1 MAKILKNDN
10 ESPEVDL
17 KNLTVKLSGMGLDE
31 EIEDMIPGKKKKGK
45 KNADENV
52 DEEEDTSKEE
62 ASEEEEST
70 ESDEPETEP
79 EDESEEDENEEDVSD
94 SEDGEEIK
102 EEEEKTDDEVEAFYE
117 KRAAERDLTLEK
129 VEAIA
134 GEMDSDDSETKV
146 VKNIKKA
153 AVKDKKKAKLD
164 AFGICAIVLAVL
176 VLLGGAFYIYLSVK
190 KEPDLGMTE
199 KDFRVKYSQTPIFR
213 SIMDFGFALSEPTY
227 RKTDAAASESTS
239 QSASETTAATE
250 TTAPVSAVTSEAES
264 KYKYFDSYIHSYFFT
279 VYVNGCES
287 KNTGNLKMLR
297 FIIPTEDEEGIR
309 GTATATFAAFLQVF
323 FPELNSDACVQK
335 ITDAYN
341 QSKASASP
349 AVIIKDGDI
358 AYSVSYNEI
367 DNVPCIVMDLI
378 PAKDASKY
386 VFYTSYG
393 M

>member
-45 KNADENV
+45 KDADEKAD
-52 DEEEDTSKEE
+52 DESDTSKEE
-62 ASEEEEST
+62 TSEDEESS
-70 ESDEPETEP
+70 ESDEPETETKDEP
-79 EDESEEDENEEDVSD
+79 EEKEEETSD
-94 SEDGEEIK
+94 SDDGEEL
-102 EEEEKTDDEVEAFYE
+102 EEEEEAKTDDEVEAFYE

-134 GEMDSDDSETKV
+134 SEMESDDSSETKV
-146 VKNIKKA
+146 VKNMKKA
-153 AVKDKKKAKLD
+153 AVKEKKKAKID

-239 QSASETTAATE
+239 ESASETTAATE
-250 TTAPVSAVTSEAES
+250 ISASVSAVTSEAES

-287 KNTGNLKMLR
+287 KATGNLKMLR

-323 FPELNSDACVQK
+323 FPDQNSDACVQK

-393 M
+393 V

>member
-45 KNADENV
+45 KNADENA

-70 ESDEPETEP
+70 ESDEPEDEP
-79 EDESEEDENEEDVSD
+79 EEDENEEDVSD

-102 EEEEKTDDEVEAFYE
+102 EKEEKTDDEVEAFYE

-134 GEMDSDDSETKV
+134 SEMDSDDSETKV

-153 AVKDKKKAKLD
+153 AVKEKKKAKLD